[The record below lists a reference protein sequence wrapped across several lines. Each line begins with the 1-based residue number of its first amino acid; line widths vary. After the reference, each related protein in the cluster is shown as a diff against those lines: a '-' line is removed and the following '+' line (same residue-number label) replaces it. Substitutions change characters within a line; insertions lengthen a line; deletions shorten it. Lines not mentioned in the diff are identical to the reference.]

1 MATPILVYFYK
12 SPQIL
17 TARLYFPCI
26 LVIMLYTSI
35 KRFVGDSALLSGFLA
50 WVLGA
55 RRIWPVAKP
64 QNADNARYVEPRR
77 MTFVEQWAHLSET
90 VKGALSRAEEATRC
104 HTSAA
109 LQLDLA
115 QYALTSLV
123 DELSAVM
130 DVGGRRRPA
139 SVHMLDLQPPP
150 FASGPFGDAIA
161 A

>member
-1 MATPILVYFYK
+1 MR
-12 SPQIL
+12 Q
-17 TARLYFPCI
+17 
-26 LVIMLYTSI
+26 
-35 KRFVGDSALLSGFLA
+35 
-50 WVLGA
+50 
-55 RRIWPVAKP
+55 IWPAAK
-64 QNADNARYVEPRR
+64 QQKIETTAYIEPHRL
-77 MTFVEQWAHLSET
+77 TFVEQWGYLSDT
-90 VKGALSRAEEATRC
+90 IKGALSRAEEATRC

-139 SVHMLDLQPPP
+139 TVHMLDLQPPP
-150 FASGPFGDAIA
+150 FAPRPFGDAIA

>member
-1 MATPILVYFYK
+1 
-12 SPQIL
+12 
-17 TARLYFPCI
+17 
-26 LVIMLYTSI
+26 MLYTSI
-35 KRFVGDSALLSGFLA
+35 NRRVRDSALFSRFAGWIRA
-50 WVLGA
+50 A
-55 RRIWPVAKP
+55 RRIWPVAKSGDAVKIP
-64 QNADNARYVEPRR
+64 YVEPRR
-77 MTFVEQWAHLSET
+77 LTFVDQWAYLSET
-90 VKGALSRAEEATRC
+90 IKGALSRAEEATRC
-104 HTSAA
+104 HASAA

-150 FASGPFGDAIA
+150 FAPRPFGDAIA

>member
-1 MATPILVYFYK
+1 
-12 SPQIL
+12 
-17 TARLYFPCI
+17 
-26 LVIMLYTSI
+26 MLYTSTN
-35 KRFVGDSALLSGFLA
+35 RLVGDSALLSRISA
-50 WVLGA
+50 WIRHA
-55 RRIWPVAKP
+55 RQIWPVAKP
-64 QNADNARYVEPRR
+64 QKTEIARYIEPRR
-77 MTFVEQWAHLSET
+77 LTFVEQWARLSDT

-130 DVGGRRRPA
+130 DMGGRRRPA

-150 FASGPFGDAIA
+150 FAPRPFGDAIA

>member
-1 MATPILVYFYK
+1 MYFYK

-55 RRIWPVAKP
+55 RRIWPIAKP

-77 MTFVEQWAHLSET
+77 M
-90 VKGALSRAEEATRC
+90 
-104 HTSAA
+104 
-109 LQLDLA
+109 
-115 QYALTSLV
+115 
-123 DELSAVM
+123 
-130 DVGGRRRPA
+130 
-139 SVHMLDLQPPP
+139 
-150 FASGPFGDAIA
+150 
-161 A
+161 